1 MFLLRHIFLL
11 DCVGFSKTHSDMARK
26 GRPATRALDLRDGFY
41 LELKNSASSKGIKIR
56 RDTLKEMEDAIE
68 EYSKTKIVIVL
79 GEYKEGK
86 ALSAKKT
93 RKTKK

>member
-1 MFLLRHIFLL
+1 
-11 DCVGFSKTHSDMARK
+11 
-26 GRPATRALDLRDGFY
+26 
-41 LELKNSASSKGIKIR
+41 
-56 RDTLKEMEDAIE
+56 MEDAIE

-93 RKTKK
+93 KKSKK

>member
-1 MFLLRHIFLL
+1 
-11 DCVGFSKTHSDMARK
+11 MARK

-68 EYSKTKIVIVL
+68 EYSKTKIVVVL
-79 GEYKEGK
+79 GEYKDGK
-86 ALSAKKT
+86 ALNAKKPK
-93 RKTKK
+93 KTKKK

>member
-11 DCVGFSKTHSDMARK
+11 DCVRFSKTHSDMARK

-86 ALSAKKT
+86 ALSAE
-93 RKTKK
+93 KTKKSKK